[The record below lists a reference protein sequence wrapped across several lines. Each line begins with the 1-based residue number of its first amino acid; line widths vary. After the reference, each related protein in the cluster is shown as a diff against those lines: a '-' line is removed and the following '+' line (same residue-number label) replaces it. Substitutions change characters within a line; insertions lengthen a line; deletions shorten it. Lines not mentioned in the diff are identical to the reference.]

1 MPGIEVNPEPISANS
16 SAADTAGNAFLAGL
30 TEGPGSHEAAVKMRD
45 AGNTLKTL
53 AQNGAFAVNEAGFNA
68 YLKACNFF
76 LDGYRDMRYDLN
88 LLTQAAQM
96 GSFGYAEK
104 VAEFNTKVAGGDT
117 DAMIP
122 NLDLMHN
129 GVKAALEAL
138 TIARENYQKNESD
151 NTTSFAEL
159 NKKLENS

>member
-1 MPGIEVNPEPISANS
+1 MSGLEVNPEPISGSS

-30 TEGPGSHEAAVKMRD
+30 TEGPGSHEAAEKMRD

-53 AQNGAFAVNEAGFNA
+53 AQNGSFAVNEAGFNA

-88 LLTQAAQM
+88 ILTQAAQM
-96 GSFGYAEK
+96 GSSNYANK
-104 VAEFNTKVAGGDT
+104 VAKFNTKVAEGDT
-117 DAMIP
+117 GAMIP
-122 NLDLMHN
+122 NLDLMYN
-129 GVKAALEAL
+129 GVKAALDAL
-138 TIARENYQKNESD
+138 TIARENYNKNESE

-159 NKKLENS
+159 NKKLDNS